1 MKDDMRGLPAPAP
14 GSLPASVPPREMP
27 REYRDF
33 TEDEDDFS
41 LLRIAQIL
49 WRRKVFIIAVA
60 LVLIVA
66 ALLVVSQLTPRYTA
80 EVLLQF
86 APPQT
91 TFVQMDAVVGESAD
105 GASRSI
111 DQAIQTE
118 IEILK
123 SRDLAEIVIERLDLI
138 QAWEERAAAARERS
152 WSRVLGEWAL
162 SVVALLPADMADL
175 VNTYIVGEV
184 EDVLPEGGTG
194 AMLEEDHPMIL
205 ADAVSRFDSS
215 LRVSRAGMSTVLE
228 VSFTD
233 ADPGLAASA
242 ANALAAAYLDMQLA
256 AKTLATRRAEAW
268 LTDQVEELREIVRT
282 SRDQAEIYRERFGLV
297 EESDLVILKQ
307 GLDQVNGELL
317 VARETLSKERE
328 RIAFFQSLLKA
339 QDIEALILNMPTPIV
354 EVLFQRAA
362 ELKIEKAKIDA
373 LYSFDHPTLAAIAK
387 ETAEIRKFL
396 LQEATTYLETLK
408 KNLAVDQQRVVRLEQ
423 EIEALKTQINELGKA
438 KVELR
443 ALESEADANQAMFET
458 FLTRAKEAR
467 LQSEIQEADARIVSQ
482 AVTPGKPSWPNK
494 TRMLS
499 ISALLSIIAACGL
512 ALLLENLQKGYRALE
527 DLERDTG
534 LPGLGIIPNVK
545 AFGGRSTAA
554 DFVLERPNSA
564 YSESIR
570 TAHTGVLLSNVDT
583 PARSILVTS
592 SAPGE
597 GKTTFAIG
605 LARLLA
611 RGGSRVLLID
621 ADLRRS
627 QLHKT
632 FDAPKGPG
640 LVEVLLDGAHWREA
654 VQTDEPSGLWFLT
667 AGDVKVPSPQDVLG
681 SERMGNLI
689 FEASQEL
696 DAVIVDTPPAM
707 AVSDASVVLQHV
719 DRAVYLVRWGETPR
733 DMVAQGL
740 KQLRAGRAKVAG
752 VVLSMVDLRKNARY
766 GYSGSA
772 YYYYGK
778 HSKYY
783 SS

>member
-1 MKDDMRGLPAPAP
+1 MKDDIRGVPAPTP
-14 GSLPASVPPREMP
+14 GSVPAGVPPREMP
-27 REYRDF
+27 REYRDYND
-33 TEDEDDFS
+33 DEDDFS

-91 TFVQMDAVVGESAD
+91 KFVQMDSVVGESAD
-105 GASRSI
+105 GAARSI

-123 SRDLAEIVIERLDLI
+123 SRDLAEIVIERLGLI
-138 QAWEERAAAARERS
+138 EAWQERAAAERERS
-152 WSRVLGEWAL
+152 WNRVLGEWAL
-162 SVVALLPADMADL
+162 SVVALLPEGVADL
-175 VNTYIVGEV
+175 INTYIVGDS
-184 EDVLPEGGTG
+184 EDVVPDSATG
-194 AMLEEDHPMIL
+194 RMLEEDHPML
-205 ADAVSRFDSS
+205 MADAVSRFNGS

-228 VSFTD
+228 VAFTD
-233 ADPGLAASA
+233 PDRGLAASA
-242 ANALAAAYLDMQLA
+242 ANALADAYLEMQLA

-268 LTDQVEELREIVRT
+268 LTDQVELLRATVRE
-282 SRDQAEIYRERFGLV
+282 SREQAEAYRDRFGLV
-297 EESDLVILKQ
+297 EESDLVIVKQ
-307 GLDQVNGELL
+307 GLDHVNAQVFEARAVLAAGE
-317 VARETLSKERE
+317 EK
-328 RIAFFQSLLKA
+328 IAFFRSLLKA
-339 QDIEALILNMPTPIV
+339 QDLEALIMNMPTPIV
-354 EVLFQRAA
+354 EILFRRAA

-408 KNLAVDQQRVVRLEQ
+408 KNLTVDEQRVVRLE
-423 EIEALKTQINELGKA
+423 EEVEGLKTKINELGKA

-443 ALESEADANQAMFET
+443 ALESEADANQAMFEA

-467 LQSEIQEADARIVSQ
+467 LQSEIQEADARIVSR
-482 AVTPGKPSWPNK
+482 AVTPGAPSWPNK
-494 TRMLS
+494 TRMMG
-499 ISALLSIIAACGL
+499 ISALLSTIAACGL
-512 ALLLENLQKGYRALE
+512 ALLLENMQKGYRALE
-527 DLERDTG
+527 DVERDTG

-564 YSESIR
+564 YSESLR

-583 PARSILVTS
+583 MARSILVTS
-592 SAPGE
+592 SMPGE
-597 GKTTFAIG
+597 GKTTFAVG

-640 LVEVLLDGAHWREA
+640 LVEVLLDGAHWRDA

-696 DAVIVDTPPAM
+696 DVVIVDTPPAM

-719 DRAVYLVRWGETPR
+719 DRAVFLVRWGETPR

-740 KQLRAGRAKVAG
+740 KQLRAGRSKVAG
-752 VVLSMVDLRKNARY
+752 VVLSLVDLKKNAKY

-778 HSKYY
+778 YSKYY